1 MDQSVAIQ
9 ETLVEGEYCVII
21 SFPVVGCLP
30 DRACFSL
37 GRWDGGCGKNFSLSH
52 MGKGKPIFTKYS
64 LGSGLFTRCFKYVAI
79 FSTSC
84 GVGDYYTHFENEESS
99 ER

>member
-21 SFPVVGCLP
+21 SFPVVGCHP

-37 GRWDGGCGKNFSLSH
+37 GRWDGGCGKISLEAIWEKVNQYLPSIH
-52 MGKGKPIFTKYS
+52 LALVS
-64 LGSGLFTRCFKYVAI
+64 LPGALHR
-79 FSTSC
+79 
-84 GVGDYYTHFENEESS
+84 
-99 ER
+99 